1 MDASSFDPEPLCS
14 QTTLS
19 SGSTFV
25 LGKNLKMN
33 CSESRFLNMCYI
45 TLLSLNIL
53 NFSLQVIGLV
63 ICLLYDR
70 HEKRGVGEQVIHF
83 LEWAFG
89 SFWKNGPEEYSVC
102 QVTNLTSLP
111 AKVMTLMVWAAD
123 LR

>member
-1 MDASSFDPEPLCS
+1 
-14 QTTLS
+14 
-19 SGSTFV
+19 
-25 LGKNLKMN
+25 MN
-33 CSESRFLNMCYI
+33 YSESRFLNLRYI

-53 NFSLQVIGLV
+53 NSSLQVMGLV
-63 ICLLYDR
+63 IRLLYGR

-89 SFWKNGPEEYSVC
+89 SFWKDGPEEYSVC

-111 AKVMTLMVWAAD
+111 VKVMTLLVWAAD